1 MSLHERI
8 RAAVLD
14 GRMKDPWTTGDL
26 LANAGLFEGFTE
38 SSLRTQPPNR
48 SVSLSGLDLG
58 TGANAGNGSEAPF
71 LRVGM
76 RGKAIL
82 YSVRERAD
90 EWALTYQAAV
100 SAEQPGAVS
109 DSTTVELIVESDVT
123 IGEAP
128 TAPCLPDGQSRE
140 ALVLLVERMQQE
152 EPWDAR
158 LRNYVWK
165 GRTFEETQHDLADII
180 LQGSVLSR
188 FIRQGVEWSRQDEA
202 RAVTWATGI
211 FDWGG
216 TRQKSPVTWQ
226 KVRHTLANA
235 VFNRVEYRDAPMNS
249 GYTKVASFGTAYL
262 DDGSSGTPQV
272 INDSRVATSLTC
284 RLDAILREHGW
295 LPTDLF
301 PGLGRVEAARGG
313 TRPRPLSRGWPD
325 AYQRWSGQFAAT
337 SVVLAIRDIL
347 NGDDRF
353 PKMPFGERDVPW
365 TVRGIEAVLFMDGY

>member
-1 MSLHERI
+1 
-8 RAAVLD
+8 
-14 GRMKDPWTTGDL
+14 
-26 LANAGLFEGFTE
+26 
-38 SSLRTQPPNR
+38 
-48 SVSLSGLDLG
+48 
-58 TGANAGNGSEAPF
+58 
-71 LRVGM
+71 M

-262 DDGSSGTPQV
+262 DEGSSGTPQV